1 MLRTQGMGKL
11 PKDEVRSTVHLS
23 RELTE
28 QFELACKKKYGND
41 WKKKTGYK
49 EAMEMFVRE
58 TLGEDKQEPEVESE
72 TPTQSSAIVTTD
84 DMSEADKITIA
95 KKLADERK
103 KQQELAKPPPQFPK
117 RVEVGSDSDINSFL
131 NNIPSNRRIKI
142 TRIEID

>member
-58 TLGEDKQEPEVESE
+58 TLGEDKQEPEVTTE
-72 TPTQSSAIVTTD
+72 TPTQSTEIVTSEN
-84 DMSEADKITIA
+84 MSVADKEAIA
-95 KKLADERK
+95 KRLADERK
-103 KQQELAKPPPQFPK
+103 KQQLIANPPPPFPK

-131 NNIPSNRRIKI
+131 NNIPKDRRIKI

>member
-1 MLRTQGMGKL
+1 MDSRYGMGKL

-28 QFELACKKKYGND
+28 QFEQACKKKYGED

-49 EAMEMFVRE
+49 EAMENFVKE
-58 TLGEDKQEPEVESE
+58 VLGEDVKEPEVESE
-72 TPTQSSAIVTTD
+72 TPTQSTEIVTTEN
-84 DMSEADKITIA
+84 MSVEDKEAIA

-103 KQQELAKPPPQFPK
+103 RQQELVKPPPPFPK
-117 RVEVGSDSDINSFL
+117 RVAVDSDSDINSFL
-131 NNIPSNRRIKI
+131 NNVPNNRRIKI

>member
-1 MLRTQGMGKL
+1 MIRTQGMGKL

-28 QFELACKKKYGND
+28 QFEQACKKKYGAD

-49 EAMEMFVRE
+49 EAMEMFVKE
-58 TLGEDKQEPEVESE
+58 TLGEDIIEQPE
-72 TPTQSSAIVTTD
+72 TPTQSTAIVTTEN
-84 DMSEADKITIA
+84 MTETEKIEIA

-103 KQQELAKPPPQFPK
+103 KQQLANAPPPFPK
-117 RVEVGSDSDINSFL
+117 RIEVGSDSDINSFL
-131 NNIPSNRRIKI
+131 NNIPNNRRIKI